1 MFAAVYPLI
10 RLPRRFT
17 FFDYQIPDDLQVEI
31 GDLVNIPFKG
41 RLIIG
46 LVKQINQ
53 TSTFSKISNIT
64 GIAQKSLM
72 SLRDIERLE
81 AIATNIVQSPA
92 SIFYSTLQGIESRY
106 PKPFVSNLLLQKLS
120 VDPATALEVTQA
132 LKNLVEGKTAFVQ
145 TSLEGTIAVIKNL
158 LKSTKDQV
166 LIITPTERDAIQ
178 MHVLISGAHSA
189 VLHGATKPAIRA
201 NIITDWRH
209 GKIQLLVGTRQSTLL
224 PARKIGL
231 IIITQSSSDDY
242 RVTDRNPRFDVRL
255 AAELQA
261 NQHQARLLNFDH
273 FPRVENQNNKII
285 CTPLISSD
293 QIDTI
298 DLNDKQEWSGQPMV
312 SASLVQAIQEALQSG
327 QKVLCS
333 YNRKGVAKRL
343 QCANCGHLP
352 KCGTCGALPTIR
364 LTDLICPICATE
376 MWPPKTCPACG
387 SAKLKNQ
394 GLGNEKIA
402 DGIHQLFPDNT
413 VAILEKGQAIPDS
426 QILVATEYY
435 FAGVHQPFS
444 KKQYGLVAELCFD
457 HHISGNFRAREQAGR
472 KLFRLIHLA
481 RQQRA
486 KCLVQTWSPTEVKLM
501 LDPTVFLHDELEL
514 RKRYHL
520 PPVYD
525 EIYGSISEKSQRAII
540 LEKLHQLSDS
550 EIIQTDIDSYASP
563 RDHTS

>member
-17 FFDYQIPDDLQVEI
+17 FFDYQIPNDLKIEV

-41 RLIIG
+41 RLILG
-46 LVKQINQ
+46 LVKQINP
-53 TSTFSKISNIT
+53 TTTFNKISSIS
-64 GIAQKSLM
+64 GIVQKSAV
-72 SLRDIERLE
+72 SSADILRSET
-81 AIATNIVQSPA
+81 IARSIVQSPA
-92 SIFYSTLQGIESRY
+92 SICYATLQGIESKY
-106 PKPFVSNLLLQKLS
+106 PKQFSANFISQKLS
-120 VDPATALEVTQA
+120 VDPGTASEVSQA
-132 LKNLVEGKTAFVQ
+132 LKSISNDSNIFIQ
-145 TSLEGTIAVIKNL
+145 TSLEGTIAICKNL
-158 LKSTKDQV
+158 LASTDEQI
-166 LIITPTERDAIQ
+166 LILTPTERDAIQ
-178 MHVLISGAHSA
+178 THTLLAQPKSA
-189 VLHGATKPAIRA
+189 VLHGKTKLPIRA
-201 NIITDWRH
+201 SLITNWRQ
-209 GKIQLLVGTRQSTLL
+209 GQIKLLVGTRQSVLL
-224 PARKIGL
+224 PAKKLGL

-242 RVTDRNPRFDVRL
+242 RITDRNPRFDVRL
-255 AAELQA
+255 AADLQA
-261 NQHQARLLNFDH
+261 GQHNARLINCDH
-273 FPRVENQNNKII
+273 FPRVENESAKII
-285 CTPLISSD
+285 RPLLVPSD
-293 QIDTI
+293 LIRTI

-312 SASLVQAIQEALQSG
+312 SESLVLAIHEALQSG

-387 SAKLKNQ
+387 STKLKNQ

-402 DGIHQLFPDNT
+402 DGLHQLFPDAS
-413 VAILEKGQAIPDS
+413 VAILEKGQAVPNS

-435 FAGVHQPFS
+435 FAGVHEPFS
-444 KKQYGLVAELCFD
+444 KKQFGLVAELCFD
-457 HHISGNFRAREQAGR
+457 HHLSGNFRAREQAGR
-472 KLFRLIHLA
+472 KLFRLMHLA

-486 KCLVQTWSPTEVKLM
+486 KCLVQTWSPNEVELM
-501 LDPTVFLHDELEL
+501 LDPIAFLKDESAL

-525 EIYGSISEKSQRAII
+525 EIYERISEKSQRAII
-540 LEKLHQLSDS
+540 LNELHQLSDS
-550 EIIQTDIDSYASP
+550 EIIQTDIDSYVSP